1 MDNNINWSSRVQE
14 DDNTPKN
21 DSNKNWSYLKD
32 ISRKCARKN
41 LSWDKNSDSVKNI
54 DFYNK
59 IYTNNA
65 FNNEN
70 FNSEKFFNSL
80 TSWIEWWELEKLH
93 LLSAQDREKLYNEDF
108 KLEIEK
114 ISFKYER
121 KKDELNKIINNK
133 YKLNDKQKKDLL
145 TKISKLN
152 SEELDNYIFHSEE
165 SEKFVKSVA
174 KDVSEPE
181 QIIEIKKL
189 LKNFSFSSLEEFR
202 EKIKKE
208 TEINPSIWTE
218 NVVFVSLKTILNK
231 SKVWESIDSIDIR
244 DIFSYGIFDESQKK
258 QFLTVFLPSIT
269 LNELLKLEIIDKK
282 EAIRIKKEEIIKEI
296 KRKKNIEEVDEKELT
311 EIEKY
316 LDYKD
321 IFISTE
327 RFLEKNY
334 IDLLDSDLF
343 KNEVAKSLN
352 KTNEEI
358 KEKNLA
364 SFQTLE
370 ILKHKL
376 IENRSVLHKLK
387 WWKED
392 LDKFIVWNVFRF
404 KIDKDEDNLF
414 YELSD
419 LWDNWEYKWKNR
431 SVWWNYNSSSN
442 VTEQSPTPKYK
453 DLYELLTSEKIKEV
467 EILSKDDIKSKI
479 ESWKLKEVKDE
490 LWEPWKLQLQKYT
503 TELKSKLEKLKEVK
517 SEEELEKDLE
527 YIELKNKI
535 KELEEENALESE
547 SVKEYLNLHLLNEKI
562 DEIDKEWIDY
572 RLEPWVSF
580 KVDDWEDKE
589 LRVYTI
595 THINNA
601 NKTIQIINPFWKEET
616 ATFDEFYKSFYS
628 HKWKIKRFTKNFE
641 IEWLVNSI
649 WNNVDLYEVW
659 KEYEVKDWKLLKKEQ
674 ENITYPYLVQDIS
687 KTWNAS
693 EMIQIH
699 DVMWTWINQKIWIT
713 LWKVTQEDVETG
725 ENDDK
730 WKPKTIKR
738 DIYNLENNI
747 HYVSLAFLEN
757 YIKENKLKPKTQEKE
772 IQNHNIKPTEN
783 PKWGFFKWFLS
794 NKSFHEIMKWLKM
807 WFTEFQNHLK
817 WWTEEHAAKV
827 ALTTWWKFLPM
838 EVKME
843 LTARVEAAEKK
854 HMDDYVSRLE
864 TMDSWQAVTLID
876 KRLKYNN
883 TEEYKKEAWMVFM
896 LKKYGSLYN
905 KNPLNKKKWQ
915 FLWFK
920 ALTWDRGDVTKHP
933 LYQEVKSACEKE
945 KRNFTEEELV
955 WMLMKKQCSEHG
967 YMWKHRRSR
976 LHKEIEKFKKQ
987 WLADE
992 LADWEKKA
1000 WETRNPDEQLRKWIS
1015 EFVDWS
1021 PWNWVWR
1028 FKKLID
1034 RWTSMENYNQIPF
1047 MLICSWTWRS
1057 YADYLSNEIKNII
1070 DAKRPVLLARYM
1082 SYPADMD
1089 LAKETLQILA
1099 HKINKY
1105 NPTLYPD
1112 IAKDIDELYKYTNSS
1127 DPKVFEWDKIKACNE
1142 FYKKVNK
1149 KTWRTYGD
1157 ILTRAM
1163 YGLADW
1169 NKKDWDDIN
1178 SIIVADKDKPG
1189 SDNLV
1194 LKTFYDKM
1202 MWYSFSNN
1210 YWDDDYM
1217 SDSFL
1222 QVWTSSFWPNV
1233 VKTVIKQE
1241 SWGWFRMVK
1250 SWPKMVDEV
1259 KKEIEATKNRNYSV
1273 EENRNLRLKHYLKLI
1288 FAWIAE
1294 AHQTKLSAANDLFT
1308 WVWALKFFNEKRG
1321 INFDKFVKYQ
1331 LWYDDIMSWNQ
1342 KSERVFDEFVD
1353 NILKDK
1359 KPMDVSTNVFNLI
1372 NDNYADDY
1380 DIAKAA

>member
-1 MDNNINWSSRVQE
+1 MDNNLNWSNSQNLPPENSSRDNFIDKLIGRYTRKMFSGDNNSSDVKDVKKYNNYITNFNNNNDKENNSDFLKFLEGELSEDNLAKFANIQNKEQYVEKILKGEFEIIRFRYENKKENLYNIASKRYNIKDTRKQSDLKFKIWELSTDQIDKYMSHPEEFENFLKAVLKNLVESKELTELKDEFKKIWVKSQE
-14 DDNTPKN
+14 D
-21 DSNKNWSYLKD
+21 LE
-32 ISRKCARKN
+32 
-41 LSWDKNSDSVKNI
+41 
-54 DFYNK
+54 NK
-59 IYTNNA
+59 IKA
-65 FNNEN
+65 FVESNRNGD
-70 FNSEKFFNSL
+70 KL
-80 TSWIEWWELEKLH
+80 TS
-93 LLSAQDREKLYNEDF
+93 EDVR
-108 KLEIEK
+108 LAL
-114 ISFKYER
+114 R
-121 KKDELNKIINNK
+121 
-133 YKLNDKQKKDLL
+133 
-145 TKISKLN
+145 
-152 SEELDNYIFHSEE
+152 
-165 SEKFVKSVA
+165 
-174 KDVSEPE
+174 
-181 QIIEIKKL
+181 
-189 LKNFSFSSLEEFR
+189 
-202 EKIKKE
+202 
-208 TEINPSIWTE
+208 
-218 NVVFVSLKTILNK
+218 TILNK
-231 SKVWESIDSIDIR
+231 VRIWEKLDDIDIR
-244 DIFSYGIFDESQKK
+244 DLFLYGIIEEKYKINFIK
-258 QFLTVFLPSIT
+258 VFLPVISIA
-269 LNELLKLEIIDKK
+269 ELRRLKLFDDDYIDSLKVNT
-282 EAIRIKKEEIIKEI
+282 IKKYIESNKITNQDINSKLDDEDVYIKVEGDLLNDA
-296 KRKKNIEEVDEKELT
+296 RLVESETFKKNVED
-311 EIEKY
+311 
-316 LDYKD
+316 
-321 IFISTE
+321 
-327 RFLEKNY
+327 
-334 IDLLDSDLF
+334 
-343 KNEVAKSLN
+343 SLN

-376 IENRSVLHKLK
+376 LENRNIFYKLK

-404 KIDKDEDNLF
+404 KIDRDEDNLY
-414 YELSD
+414 YELSE
-419 LWDNWEYKWKNR
+419 LWDNWNFKWKNR
-431 SVWWNYNSSSN
+431 SLWWNYNSSFN
-442 VTEQSPTPKYK
+442 VSEQSQNYK

-503 TELKSKLEKLKEVK
+503 AELKSKLEKIKETK

-535 KELEEENALESE
+535 KELEDEKALESE

-562 DEIDKEWIDY
+562 DEIDKDWIDY
-572 RLEPWVSF
+572 WLEPWVSF
-580 KVDDWEDKE
+580 KIDDWEDKE

-595 THINNA
+595 THINNV
-601 NKTIQIINPFWKEET
+601 NKTIQIINPFWKEEP
-616 ATFDEFYKSFYS
+616 ATFDEFYKWFYS

-649 WNNVDLYEVW
+649 WNNADLFDVW

-699 DVMWTWINQKIWIT
+699 DVMWTWVNQKIWIT

-772 IQNHNIKPTEN
+772 IKNHNIKPTEN

-864 TMDSWQAVTLID
+864 TMDSWQAVKLID
-876 KRLKYNN
+876 KRLKYSN
-883 TEEYKKEAWMVFM
+883 TEEYKKEAWMIFM

-905 KNPLNKKKWQ
+905 KDPLNKKKWQ

-920 ALTWDRGDVTKHP
+920 ALTWDRWDVTKHP
-933 LYQEVKSACEKE
+933 LYQDIKSACENE

-1000 WETRNPDEQLRKWIS
+1000 WETRNPDEQLRKWVS

-1057 YADYLSNEIKNII
+1057 YADFLSNEIKNII

-1089 LAKETLQILA
+1089 LAKETIQILA
-1099 HKINKY
+1099 HKVNKY

-1112 IAKDIDELYKYTNSS
+1112 IAKDIDELYKYTSSS
-1127 DPKVFEWDKIKACNE
+1127 DSKVFEWDKIKACNK
-1142 FYKKVNK
+1142 FYKTVNK

-1241 SWGWFRMVK
+1241 SWGWFKMTK

-1259 KKEIEATKNRNYSV
+1259 KNEIEATKNRNYSV
-1273 EENRNLRLKHYLKLI
+1273 EENRSLRLKHYLKLI
-1288 FAWIAE
+1288 FSWIAE

-1331 LWYDDIMSWNQ
+1331 LGYDDIMSWNP

-1372 NDNYADDY
+1372 KDNYADDY
-1380 DIAKAA
+1380 NVSKAA